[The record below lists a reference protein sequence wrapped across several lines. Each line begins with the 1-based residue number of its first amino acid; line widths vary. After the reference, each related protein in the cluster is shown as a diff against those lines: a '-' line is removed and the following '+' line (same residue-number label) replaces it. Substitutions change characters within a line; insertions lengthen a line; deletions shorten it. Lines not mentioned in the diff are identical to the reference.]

1 MSAPSVVELTRALSE
16 VPDPLTGRS
25 IMATNMVRD
34 LNVEGNQVSF
44 TIVLPALNVDG
55 KLELNAACIQ
65 AVQKVMPEAE
75 VNVHFMAESAKAAEG
90 SPGAT
95 PQIKNIIAVGSGKG
109 GVGKSTVSVNLA
121 YGLKAMGFRVGL
133 LDADLYGP
141 SAPTMLGL
149 VGQRPRTQALYDK
162 PKIVPLQAHGMPV
175 MSIGFIVEPE
185 QAVVLRGPRLA
196 AILGQ
201 FFQEVIWPELDYL
214 VVDLPPGTG
223 DIQLTLVQSVPVT
236 GAIMVTTPQE
246 VAVAD
251 ALKAMNM
258 FRMPSV
264 NVPIVGVVENMSWF
278 TPRELPDN
286 KYFLFGEGG
295 GQRLADMG
303 ETTLLGQIP
312 LIQGIRESGDS
323 GLPALLSGD
332 DLLSRPFIDVARR
345 AVEAIDIRNRDV
357 ALLSRSGYN
366 KIDSTNSNISNCP
379 TALLLMP
386 TKGSS
391 NVRKR
396 KTGISLTHRS
406 GAGRY
411 PAPPPHRWR

>member
-1 MSAPSVVELTRALSE
+1 LDEKLRSSHMSAPSVVELTRALSE

-357 ALLSRSGYN
+357 A
-366 KIDSTNSNISNCP
+366 P
-379 TALLLMP
+379 TEQ
-386 TKGSS
+386 
-391 NVRKR
+391 VR
-396 KTGISLTHRS
+396 LQQN
-406 GAGRY
+406 
-411 PAPPPHRWR
+411 

>member
-246 VAVAD
+246 VAVVD
-251 ALKAMNM
+251 ALKAMSM

-357 ALLSRSGYN
+357 A
-366 KIDSTNSNISNCP
+366 P
-379 TALLLMP
+379 TEQ
-386 TKGSS
+386 
-391 NVRKR
+391 VR
-396 KTGISLTHRS
+396 LQQN
-406 GAGRY
+406 
-411 PAPPPHRWR
+411 